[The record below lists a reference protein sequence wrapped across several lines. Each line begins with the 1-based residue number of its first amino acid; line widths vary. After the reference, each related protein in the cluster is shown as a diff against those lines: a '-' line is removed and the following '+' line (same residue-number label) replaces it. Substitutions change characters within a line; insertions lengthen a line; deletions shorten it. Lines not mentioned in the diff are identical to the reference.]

1 MEARH
6 LRYAV
11 ALADHGSFR
20 RAAAAVGIA
29 QPPLSK
35 QIAALEREVGAR
47 LFDRTARGVV
57 PTAAGDAFL
66 TRARRSLAEASA
78 AAIDA
83 ARADRGETGRLSL
96 GFVASALLDPLPVVL
111 SRFGAQRPD
120 VRLVLHE
127 MSTSRSTSAL
137 VAGELDVA
145 VGLGPPRGTGA
156 ESLVSVTIGR
166 DRLVAVVARTHPYA
180 GQRTITSEQ
189 LRSQQLIVAPGED
202 EPAVAVGLRR
212 LLGPESWTLEAATV
226 ARDVHTIA
234 GLAAC
239 GVGVGL
245 GPSRMRLNARPD
257 VWLCDVAPRTQ
268 LPDLTLSFRAGDRSR
283 VLDSFLNTVRDNCPD
298 VGRALDQRL
307 ERSTASDPEPP
318 RRGDGPGRDR

>member
-1 MEARH
+1 METRH

-11 ALADHGSFR
+11 ALDDYGNFR

-47 LFDRTARGVV
+47 LFDRTSHGVV
-57 PTAAGDAFL
+57 PTAAGEAFL
-66 TRARRSLAEASA
+66 ARARRSLAEASA

-83 ARADRGETGRLSL
+83 GRAARGETGRLSL

-111 SRFGAQRPD
+111 DRFGSEQPG
-120 VRLVLHE
+120 VRLVMHE
-127 MSTSRSTSAL
+127 MPTNRSTAAL

-145 VGLGPPRGTGA
+145 VGLGSPRGAGA
-156 ESLVSVTIGR
+156 ESLTSVTVGR
-166 DRLVAVVARTHPYA
+166 DHLVAVVAHTHPYA
-180 GQRTITSEQ
+180 GQRTVELDQ
-189 LRSQQLIVAPGED
+189 LRHQQLIVAPGED
-202 EPAVAVGLRR
+202 EPAIAIGLRR
-212 LLGPESWTLEAATV
+212 LLGPDTQTLENATV

-239 GVGVGL
+239 RVGVGL

-257 VWLCDVAPRTQ
+257 VWFCDVSPRTR
-268 LPDLTLSFRAGDRSR
+268 LPDLTLSFRTQDRSP
-283 VLDSFLNTVRDNCPD
+283 VLEAFLNTIRANCPN
-298 VGRALDQRL
+298 VGGALDRRL
-307 ERSTASDPEPP
+307 
-318 RRGDGPGRDR
+318 GPG

>member
-11 ALADHGSFR
+11 ALADHRSFR
-20 RAAAAVGIA
+20 RAAATVGIA

-57 PTAAGDAFL
+57 PTAAGEAFIA
-66 TRARRSLAEASA
+66 RARRSLAEASA

-96 GFVASALLDPLPVVL
+96 GFVASALLDPLPAVL
-111 SRFGAQRPD
+111 SRFGTQRPD

-127 MSTSRSTSAL
+127 MATSRSTAAL
-137 VAGELDVA
+137 VTGELDVA

-166 DRLVAVVARTHPYA
+166 DHLVAVVARTHAYA
-180 GQRTITSEQ
+180 GQRTVAPEQ
-189 LRSQQLIVAPGED
+189 LRNQQLIVAPGED
-202 EPAVAVGLRR
+202 EPAIAIGLRR
-212 LLGPESWTLEAATV
+212 LLGPDSWTLEAATV

-257 VWLCDVAPRTQ
+257 VWMCDVSPRTR
-268 LPDLTLSFRAGDRSR
+268 LPDLTLSFRADDRSR
-283 VLDSFLNTVRDNCPD
+283 VLEAFLDTIRADCPD
-298 VGRALDQRL
+298 VGDALDRRL
-307 ERSTASDPEPP
+307 DHSAPSDREPP
-318 RRGDGPGRDR
+318 LREAGPGKDR